1 MPEKRRKYDRQFRE
15 GAVRIVL
22 ETGKPIAGPDLISR
36 GFVYMRDSEEL
47 LDDARQ
53 RVLQSLAALN
63 GHASDWAFVK
73 DKIKHTLSEYL
84 YDRTHRRPMILP
96 VVMEV

>member
-1 MPEKRRKYDRQFRE
+1 MEVAMELQE
-15 GAVRIVL
+15 AL
-22 ETGKPIAGPDLISR
+22 E
-36 GFVYMRDSEEL
+36 
-47 LDDARQ
+47 
-53 RVLQSLAALN
+53 SLAGLN
-63 GHASDWAFVK
+63 GHASDWVFVK

>member
-1 MPEKRRKYDRQFRE
+1 M
-15 GAVRIVL
+15 VVL
-22 ETGKPIAGPDLISR
+22 SVDKETGKPIAGPDLISR

-47 LDDARQ
+47 LADARG
-53 RVLQSLAALN
+53 RALESLAGLN
-63 GHASDWAFVK
+63 GHASDWVFVK